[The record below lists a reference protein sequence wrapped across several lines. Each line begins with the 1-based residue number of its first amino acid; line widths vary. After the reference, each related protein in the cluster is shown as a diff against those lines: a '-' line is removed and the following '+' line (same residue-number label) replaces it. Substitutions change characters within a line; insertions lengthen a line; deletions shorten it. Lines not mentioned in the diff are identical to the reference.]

1 MVNSNYYL
9 IRQGK
14 KRNRKFFLMAEEHM
28 QGLGKLGVS
37 GVLGREE
44 PFSILVAEL

>member
-28 QGLGKLGVS
+28 QGLGKLGS
-37 GVLGREE
+37 EWGPGERGAI
-44 PFSILVAEL
+44 FYSCG